1 MTVTNLLLCI
11 AMALRH
17 DIYSQGCPNSMRRQY
32 LLQLGSNYMYICTC
46 TYCCG
51 HPLYLGSP
59 FPNHLPPAQ
68 TSPTFCEMKAKI
80 TNIYTLPTHLLCNG
94 FVFIADM
101 GPTKDL
107 GLRFHGL
114 ISDFLS
120 SHPGYHVNPRRVNGS
135 GVETLFGQLNHW
147 RKSNRP

>member
-1 MTVTNLLLCI
+1 MGLF
-11 AMALRH
+11 
-17 DIYSQGCPNSMRRQY
+17 
-32 LLQLGSNYMYICTC
+32 LLQTW
-46 TYCCG
+46 
-51 HPLYLGSP
+51 
-59 FPNHLPPAQ
+59 
-68 TSPTFCEMKAKI
+68 
-80 TNIYTLPTHLLCNG
+80 
-94 FVFIADM
+94 D
-101 GPTKDL
+101 PTKDL